1 MKIATLPATR
11 VRPEVRE
18 AAEAVLKEG
27 ETLSSFIETAVRETA
42 ERRRV
47 QAEFIARGL
56 AASAQAKRTG
66 VYIPA
71 EEVFAKLEV
80 RIEARRQELMK
91 KTGKRAA

>member
-56 AASAQAKRTG
+56 AASEEAKRTG
-66 VYIPA
+66 VTHSLD
-71 EEVFAKLEV
+71 EVFDRLQA
-80 RIEARRQELMK
+80 RIEAKRQELLRK
-91 KTGKRAA
+91 KA